1 MACVHRRDP
10 WGCGNAIAPGINGEE
25 QVSDMIVVGGGLAGL
40 VAANRA
46 AAAGRRVVLLESGA
60 GEDYRCNSRFATGVI
75 NFAHASPY
83 LPPEQLVR
91 AALADTEGHGD
102 PALFL
107 ALASVIAEGLAW
119 LEREGARYQQRTVQD
134 KQTVLLAPPR
144 SFEPGLDWQDRGP
157 DVLLRR
163 LGANLRRRGGEIRLS
178 TRATSLVMREGRCVG
193 VVAESEEGTRSLDAG
208 AVVIADGGFQA
219 DAGLVRQHICA
230 RPEALVQRSAGTG
243 RGDGIRMA
251 AAAGARL
258 VDMDRF
264 YGHLLSRA
272 AFTNPGLWP
281 YPTLDGLAG
290 GGIIVGRTGR
300 RVVDEGLGGITLS
313 NRIAALDD
321 PLSTFAI
328 FDEEV
333 WTTTGRDEVVPPNPF
348 LREAGGELHVADSLP
363 GLALSVGLP
372 PGTLVETVAHFNAAV
387 REGGAD
393 RLDPPRTPGRRFGV
407 NRGAPDRIPPRPLLR
422 PPFYA
427 APLAVGISCTMGG
440 IAIDTACRALRA
452 DGQGTIPGLYAAG
465 SSIGGIEGG
474 PIAGYIGGLARAIA
488 TGLIA
493 GDHIAGVARASD
505 EAMAAT
511 GLARPQGGDFSR
523 ASM

>member
-1 MACVHRRDP
+1 LRLRWCRKR
-10 WGCGNAIAPGINGEE
+10 EE
-25 QVSDMIVVGGGLAGL
+25 RVPEVIVVGGGLAGL

-46 AAAGRRVVLLESGA
+46 AQPGRRVTLIESGA
-60 GEDYRCNSRFATGVI
+60 GDDYPCNSRFATGVI

-102 PALFL
+102 PDLFL
-107 ALASVIAEGLAW
+107 AFASVIGEGLTW
-119 LEREGARYQQRTVQD
+119 LEREGAHYQQRTVQD
-134 KQTVLLAPPR
+134 KQTVLLSPPR

-163 LGANLRRRGGEIRLS
+163 LAANLRSRGGETLLG
-178 TRATSLVMREGRCVG
+178 TRATALAMREGRCVG
-193 VVAESEEGTRSLDAG
+193 VLAEAKDGGQVLEAG

-219 DAGLVRQHICA
+219 NADLVRRHICA

-243 RGDGIRMA
+243 RGEGIRMA
-251 AAAGARL
+251 AAVGARL

-272 AFTNPGLWP
+272 AFANPRLWP

-290 GGIIVGRTGR
+290 GGIVVDRAGR

-313 NRIAALDD
+313 NRIAALED
-321 PLSTFAI
+321 PLATVVI

-333 WTTTGRDEVVPPNPF
+333 WTTTGRDEVVPPNPH
-348 LREAGGELHVADSLP
+348 LREAGGELYVADDLP
-363 GLALSVGLP
+363 GLAERVGLP
-372 PGTLVETVAHFNAAV
+372 AAALVETVAQFNTAV
-387 REGGAD
+387 REGRAD
-393 RLDPPRTPGRRFGV
+393 RLDPPRSPGRRFGV

-440 IAIDTACRALRA
+440 IAIDTVCRAQRA
-452 DGQGTIPGLYAAG
+452 DGGGTIPGLYAAG

-493 GDHIAGVARASD
+493 GDHVAGVKRAVN
-505 EAMAAT
+505 APTAVT
-511 GLARPQGGDFSR
+511 GVGSGQGGDFRR